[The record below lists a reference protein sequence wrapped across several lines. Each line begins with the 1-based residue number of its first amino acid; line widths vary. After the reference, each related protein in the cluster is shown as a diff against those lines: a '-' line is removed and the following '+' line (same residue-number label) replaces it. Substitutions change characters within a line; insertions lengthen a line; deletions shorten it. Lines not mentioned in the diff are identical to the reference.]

1 MHTRNLTLALCLLLS
16 GCLTNDPGQVTIV
29 DKSYNISNPDLL
41 STQNIKETKIIALD
55 SNTGSWI
62 WPVKAKT
69 LKDFSEK
76 DKHLGLTFDTQAG
89 QEVYA
94 IRAGTVVY
102 SGDKLKSL
110 GKMIIIKHAFGFYST
125 YTQNQEYY
133 VREGDHIEKGELIAK
148 TGKKPFYFEMK
159 KYSDTI
165 NPLKYLHE

>member
-1 MHTRNLTLALCLLLS
+1 MHTRNLTLAFCLLLS
-16 GCLTNDPGQVTIV
+16 GCLTNDPGQVSVI
-29 DKSYNISNPDLL
+29 DKSFNISNTDL
-41 STQNIKETKIIALD
+41 STKVIASD
-55 SNTGSWI
+55 SNTGSWV
-62 WPVKAKT
+62 WPVKAKI
-69 LKDFSEK
+69 LKDFSVK

>member
-1 MHTRNLTLALCLLLS
+1 MHTRNLTLAFCLLLS
-16 GCLTNDPGQVTIV
+16 GCLTNDPGQVSVV
-29 DKSYNISNPDLL
+29 DKSFNISNTDL
-41 STQNIKETKIIALD
+41 STKVIASD
-55 SNTGSWI
+55 SNTGSWV
-62 WPVKAKT
+62 WPVKAKI
-69 LKDFSEK
+69 LKDFSVK

>member
-1 MHTRNLTLALCLLLS
+1 MHTRNRTLTFCLLLS
-16 GCLTNDPGQVTIV
+16 GCLTNDPGQVSVI
-29 DKSYNISNPDLL
+29 DKSFNISNTDL
-41 STQNIKETKIIALD
+41 STKVIASD
-55 SNTGSWI
+55 SNTGSWV
-62 WPVKAKT
+62 WPVKAKI
-69 LKDFSEK
+69 LKDFSVK

>member
-1 MHTRNLTLALCLLLS
+1 MHTRNLTLAFCLLLS
-16 GCLTNDPGQVTIV
+16 GCLTNDPGQVSVV
-29 DKSYNISNPDLL
+29 DKSFNISNPDL
-41 STQNIKETKIIALD
+41 STKVIASD
-55 SNTGSWI
+55 SNTGSWV
-62 WPVKAKT
+62 WPVKAKI
-69 LKDFSEK
+69 LKDFSVK

-110 GKMIIIKHAFGFYST
+110 CKMIIIKHAFGFYST
-125 YTQNQEYY
+125 YTQNKEYY

>member
-1 MHTRNLTLALCLLLS
+1 MHTRNLTLAFCLLLS
-16 GCLTNDPGQVTIV
+16 GCLTNDPGQVSVV
-29 DKSYNISNPDLL
+29 DKSFNISNSDL
-41 STQNIKETKIIALD
+41 STKVIASD
-55 SNTGSWI
+55 SNTGSWV
-62 WPVKAKT
+62 WPVKAKI
-69 LKDFSEK
+69 LKDFSVK

>member
-1 MHTRNLTLALCLLLS
+1 MHTRNLTLTFCLLLS
-16 GCLTNDPGQVTIV
+16 GCLTNDPGQVSVI
-29 DKSYNISNPDLL
+29 DKSFNISNTDL
-41 STQNIKETKIIALD
+41 STKVIASD
-55 SNTGSWI
+55 SNTGSWV
-62 WPVKAKT
+62 WPVKAKI
-69 LKDFSEK
+69 LKDFSVK

>member
-16 GCLTNDPGQVTIV
+16 GCLTNDPGQVTVV
-29 DKSYNISNPDLL
+29 DKSFNISNSDL
-41 STQNIKETKIIALD
+41 STKVIASD
-55 SNTGSWI
+55 SNTDSWV

-110 GKMIIIKHAFGFYST
+110 GKMVIIKHAFGFYST

-165 NPLKYLHE
+165 NPLKYLHD

>member
-1 MHTRNLTLALCLLLS
+1 MHTRNLTLAFCLLLS
-16 GCLTNDPGQVTIV
+16 GCLTNDPGQVSVV
-29 DKSYNISNPDLL
+29 DKSFNISNTDL
-41 STQNIKETKIIALD
+41 STKVIASD
-55 SNTGSWI
+55 SNTGSWV
-62 WPVKAKT
+62 WPVKAKI
-69 LKDFSEK
+69 LKDFSVK

-133 VREGDHIEKGELIAK
+133 VREGDHIVKGELIAK

>member
-1 MHTRNLTLALCLLLS
+1 MHTRNLTLAFCLLLS
-16 GCLTNDPGQVTIV
+16 GCLTNDPGQVSVV
-29 DKSYNISNPDLL
+29 DKSFNISNTDL
-41 STQNIKETKIIALD
+41 STKVIASD
-55 SNTGSWI
+55 SNTGSWV
-62 WPVKAKT
+62 WPVKAKIM
-69 LKDFSEK
+69 KDFSEK
-76 DKHLGLTFDTQAG
+76 DKHLGLTFNTQAG

>member
-1 MHTRNLTLALCLLLS
+1 MHTRNLTLALCLILS
-16 GCLTNDPGQVTIV
+16 GCLTNDPGQVTVV
-29 DKSYNISNPDLL
+29 DKSFNISNSDL
-41 STQNIKETKIIALD
+41 STKVIASD
-55 SNTGSWI
+55 SNTGSWV
-62 WPVKAKT
+62 WPVKAKI
-69 LKDFSEK
+69 LKDFSVK

>member
-1 MHTRNLTLALCLLLS
+1 MHTRNLTLAFCLLLS
-16 GCLTNDPGQVTIV
+16 GCLTNDPGQVSVV
-29 DKSYNISNPDLL
+29 DKSFNISNPDL
-41 STQNIKETKIIALD
+41 STKVIASD
-55 SNTGSWI
+55 SNTGSWV
-62 WPVKAKT
+62 WPVKAKI
-69 LKDFSEK
+69 LKDFSVK

-133 VREGDHIEKGELIAK
+133 VREGDHVEKGEMIAK

>member
-16 GCLTNDPGQVTIV
+16 GCLTNDPGQVTVV
-29 DKSYNISNPDLL
+29 DKSFNISNSDL
-41 STQNIKETKIIALD
+41 STKVIASD
-55 SNTGSWI
+55 SNTESWV

-110 GKMIIIKHAFGFYST
+110 GKMVIIKHAFGFYST

-133 VREGDHIEKGELIAK
+133 VREGDHVEKAELIAK

>member
-1 MHTRNLTLALCLLLS
+1 MHTRNLTLTFCLLLS
-16 GCLTNDPGQVTIV
+16 GCLTNDPGQVSVV
-29 DKSYNISNPDLL
+29 DKSFNISNPDL
-41 STQNIKETKIIALD
+41 STKVIASD
-55 SNTGSWI
+55 SNTGSWV
-62 WPVKAKT
+62 WPVKAKI
-69 LKDFSEK
+69 LKDFSVK

-133 VREGDHIEKGELIAK
+133 VREGDHVEKGELIAK

>member
-1 MHTRNLTLALCLLLS
+1 MHTRNLTLAFCLLLS
-16 GCLTNDPGQVTIV
+16 GCLTNDPGQVSVV
-29 DKSYNISNPDLL
+29 DKSFNISNPDL
-41 STQNIKETKIIALD
+41 STKVIASD
-55 SNTGSWI
+55 SNTGSWV
-62 WPVKAKT
+62 WPVKAKI
-69 LKDFSEK
+69 LKDFSVK

-159 KYSDTI
+159 KYSETI

>member
-1 MHTRNLTLALCLLLS
+1 MHTRNLTLAFCLLLS
-16 GCLTNDPGQVTIV
+16 GCLTNDPGQVSVV
-29 DKSYNISNPDLL
+29 DKSFNISNPDL
-41 STQNIKETKIIALD
+41 STKVIASD
-55 SNTGSWI
+55 SNTGSWV
-62 WPVKAKT
+62 WPVKAEI
-69 LKDFSEK
+69 LKDFSEN

-110 GKMIIIKHAFGFYST
+110 GKMVIIKHAFGFYST

>member
-16 GCLTNDPGQVTIV
+16 GCLTNDPGQVTVV
-29 DKSYNISNPDLL
+29 DKSFNISNSDL
-41 STQNIKETKIIALD
+41 STKVIASD
-55 SNTGSWI
+55 SNTDSWV

-110 GKMIIIKHAFGFYST
+110 GKMVIIKHAFGFYST

-133 VREGDHIEKGELIAK
+133 VREGDHVEKGELIAK

>member
-16 GCLTNDPGQVTIV
+16 GCLTNDPGQVTVV
-29 DKSYNISNPDLL
+29 DKSFNISNSDL
-41 STQNIKETKIIALD
+41 STKVIASD
-55 SNTGSWI
+55 SNTESWV

-110 GKMIIIKHAFGFYST
+110 GKMVIIKHAFGFYST

-133 VREGDHIEKGELIAK
+133 VREGDHVEKGELIAK

>member
-1 MHTRNLTLALCLLLS
+1 MHTRNLTLAFCLLLS
-16 GCLTNDPGQVTIV
+16 GCLTNDPGQVSVI
-29 DKSYNISNPDLL
+29 DKSFNISNPDL
-41 STQNIKETKIIALD
+41 STKVIASD
-55 SNTGSWI
+55 SNTGSWV
-62 WPVKAKT
+62 WPVKAKI
-69 LKDFSEK
+69 LKDFSVK

>member
-16 GCLTNDPGQVTIV
+16 GCLTNDPGQVTVV
-29 DKSYNISNPDLL
+29 DKSFNISNSDL
-41 STQNIKETKIIALD
+41 STKVIASD
-55 SNTGSWI
+55 SNTGSWV
-62 WPVKAKT
+62 WPVKAKI
-69 LKDFSEK
+69 LKDFSVK

-94 IRAGTVVY
+94 IRAGIVVY

>member
-1 MHTRNLTLALCLLLS
+1 MHTRNLTLTFCLLLS
-16 GCLTNDPGQVTIV
+16 GCLTNDPGQVSVV
-29 DKSYNISNPDLL
+29 DKSFNISNSDL
-41 STQNIKETKIIALD
+41 STKVIASD
-55 SNTGSWI
+55 SNTGSWV
-62 WPVKAKT
+62 WPVKAKI
-69 LKDFSEK
+69 LKDFSK
-76 DKHLGLTFDTQAG
+76 NDKHLGLTFDTQAG

-110 GKMIIIKHAFGFYST
+110 GKMVIIKHAFGFYST

-133 VREGDHIEKGELIAK
+133 VREGDHVEKGELIAK

>member
-1 MHTRNLTLALCLLLS
+1 MHTRNLTLAFCLLLS
-16 GCLTNDPGQVTIV
+16 GCLTNDPGQVSVV
-29 DKSYNISNPDLL
+29 DKSFNISNPDL
-41 STQNIKETKIIALD
+41 STKVIASD
-55 SNTGSWI
+55 SNTGSWV
-62 WPVKAKT
+62 WPVKAKI
-69 LKDFSEK
+69 LKDFSVK

-133 VREGDHIEKGELIAK
+133 VREGDHIVKGELIAK

>member
-1 MHTRNLTLALCLLLS
+1 MHTRNLTLAFCLLLS
-16 GCLTNDPGQVTIV
+16 GCLTNDPGQVSVV
-29 DKSYNISNPDLL
+29 DKSFNISNPDL
-41 STQNIKETKIIALD
+41 STKVIASD
-55 SNTGSWI
+55 SNTGSWV
-62 WPVKAKT
+62 WPVKAKI
-69 LKDFSEK
+69 LKDFSVK

>member
-1 MHTRNLTLALCLLLS
+1 MHTRNLTLAFCLLLS
-16 GCLTNDPGQVTIV
+16 GCLTNDPGQVSVV
-29 DKSYNISNPDLL
+29 DKSFNISNTDL
-41 STQNIKETKIIALD
+41 STKVIASD
-55 SNTGSWI
+55 SNTGSWV
-62 WPVKAKT
+62 WPVKAKI
-69 LKDFSEK
+69 LKDFSVK
-76 DKHLGLTFDTQAG
+76 DKHLGLTFDTQEG

>member
-1 MHTRNLTLALCLLLS
+1 MHTRNLTLTFCLLLS
-16 GCLTNDPGQVTIV
+16 GCLTNDPGQVSVV
-29 DKSYNISNPDLL
+29 DKSFNISNPDL
-41 STQNIKETKIIALD
+41 STKVIASD
-55 SNTGSWI
+55 SNTGSWV
-62 WPVKAKT
+62 WPVKAKI
-69 LKDFSEK
+69 LKDFSVK

>member
-1 MHTRNLTLALCLLLS
+1 MHTRNLTLTFCLLLT
-16 GCLTNDPGQVTIV
+16 GCLTNDRGQVSVV
-29 DKSYNISNPDLL
+29 DKSFNISNPDL
-41 STQNIKETKIIALD
+41 STKVIASD
-55 SNTGSWI
+55 SNTGSWV
-62 WPVKAKT
+62 WPVKAKI
-69 LKDFSEK
+69 LKDFSVK

-133 VREGDHIEKGELIAK
+133 AREGDHIEKGELIAK

>member
-1 MHTRNLTLALCLLLS
+1 MHTRNLTLAFCLFLS
-16 GCLTNDPGQVTIV
+16 GCLTNDPGQVSVV
-29 DKSYNISNPDLL
+29 DKSFNISNTDL
-41 STQNIKETKIIALD
+41 STKVIASD
-55 SNTGSWI
+55 SNTGSWV
-62 WPVKAKT
+62 WPVKAKI
-69 LKDFSEK
+69 LKDFSEN

-110 GKMIIIKHAFGFYST
+110 GKMVIIKHAFGFYST

-133 VREGDHIEKGELIAK
+133 VREGDHVEKGELIAK

>member
-1 MHTRNLTLALCLLLS
+1 MHTRNLTLAFCLLLS
-16 GCLTNDPGQVTIV
+16 GCLTNDPGQVSVV
-29 DKSYNISNPDLL
+29 DKSFNISNTDL
-41 STQNIKETKIIALD
+41 STKVIASD
-55 SNTGSWI
+55 SNTGSWV
-62 WPVKAKT
+62 WPVKAKI
-69 LKDFSEK
+69 LKDFSVK

-89 QEVYA
+89 QKVYA

>member
-1 MHTRNLTLALCLLLS
+1 MHTRNLTLAFCLLLS
-16 GCLTNDPGQVTIV
+16 GCLTNDPGQVSVI
-29 DKSYNISNPDLL
+29 DKSFNISNTDL
-41 STQNIKETKIIALD
+41 STKVIASD
-55 SNTGSWI
+55 SNTGSWV
-62 WPVKAKT
+62 WPVKAKI
-69 LKDFSEK
+69 LKDFSVK
-76 DKHLGLTFDTQAG
+76 DKHLGLTFNTQAG
-89 QEVYA
+89 QEVFA

>member
-1 MHTRNLTLALCLLLS
+1 MHTRNLTLALCLILS
-16 GCLTNDPGQVTIV
+16 GCLTNDPGQVTVV
-29 DKSYNISNPDLL
+29 DKSFNISNSDL
-41 STQNIKETKIIALD
+41 STKVIASD
-55 SNTGSWI
+55 SNTDSWV

-110 GKMIIIKHAFGFYST
+110 GKMVIIKHAFGFYST

-133 VREGDHIEKGELIAK
+133 VREGDHVEKGELIAK

>member
-16 GCLTNDPGQVTIV
+16 GCLTNDPGQVTVV
-29 DKSYNISNPDLL
+29 DKSFNISNSDL
-41 STQNIKETKIIALD
+41 STKVIASD
-55 SNTGSWI
+55 SNTDSWV

-110 GKMIIIKHAFGFYST
+110 GKMVIIKHAFGFYST

-133 VREGDHIEKGELIAK
+133 VREGDHVEKGELIAK
-148 TGKKPFYFEMK
+148 TGKKLFYFEMK

>member
-1 MHTRNLTLALCLLLS
+1 MHTRNLTLTFCLLLS
-16 GCLTNDPGQVTIV
+16 GCLTNDPGQVSVV
-29 DKSYNISNPDLL
+29 DKSFNISNSDL
-41 STQNIKETKIIALD
+41 STKVIASD
-55 SNTGSWI
+55 SNTGSWV
-62 WPVKAKT
+62 WPVKAKI
-69 LKDFSEK
+69 LKDFSVK

>member
-1 MHTRNLTLALCLLLS
+1 MHTRNLTLAFCLLLS
-16 GCLTNDPGQVTIV
+16 GCLTNDPGQVSVV
-29 DKSYNISNPDLL
+29 DKSFNISNPDL
-41 STQNIKETKIIALD
+41 STKVIASD
-55 SNTGSWI
+55 SNTGSWV
-62 WPVKAKT
+62 WPVKAKI
-69 LKDFSEK
+69 LKDFSVK

-89 QEVYA
+89 QEVCA

>member
-1 MHTRNLTLALCLLLS
+1 MHTRNLTLTFCLLLS
-16 GCLTNDPGQVTIV
+16 GCLTNDPGQVSVV
-29 DKSYNISNPDLL
+29 DKSFNISNTDL
-41 STQNIKETKIIALD
+41 STKVIASD
-55 SNTGSWI
+55 SNTGSWV
-62 WPVKAKT
+62 WPVKAKI
-69 LKDFSEK
+69 LKDFSVK

>member
-1 MHTRNLTLALCLLLS
+1 MHTRNLTLALCLILS
-16 GCLTNDPGQVTIV
+16 GCLTNDPGQVTVV
-29 DKSYNISNPDLL
+29 DKSFNISNSDL
-41 STQNIKETKIIALD
+41 STKVIASD
-55 SNTGSWI
+55 SNTESWV

-110 GKMIIIKHAFGFYST
+110 GKMVIIKHAFGFYST

-133 VREGDHIEKGELIAK
+133 VREGDHVEKGELIAK

>member
-1 MHTRNLTLALCLLLS
+1 MHTRNLTLALCLILS
-16 GCLTNDPGQVTIV
+16 GCLTNDPGQVTVV
-29 DKSYNISNPDLL
+29 DKSFNISNSDL
-41 STQNIKETKIIALD
+41 STKVIASD
-55 SNTGSWI
+55 SNTESWV

-110 GKMIIIKHAFGFYST
+110 GKMVIIKHAFGFYST

-133 VREGDHIEKGELIAK
+133 VREGDHVEKGELIAK
-148 TGKKPFYFEMK
+148 TGKKLFYFEMK